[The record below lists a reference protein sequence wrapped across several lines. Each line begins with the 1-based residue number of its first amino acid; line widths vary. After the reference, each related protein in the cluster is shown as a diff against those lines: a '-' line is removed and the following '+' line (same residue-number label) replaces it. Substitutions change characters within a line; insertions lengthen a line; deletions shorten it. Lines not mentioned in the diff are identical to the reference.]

1 MVMLDI
7 FLENFSSEEIVVA
20 TFNHGTRLS
29 AKDDIDFVE
38 KKVLERGKKIK
49 VYKGETKLGEGVS
62 EEKARTARYDFLRK
76 VAFLEK
82 GEIFTAH
89 HLDDLVE
96 TVAINLL
103 RGTGFR
109 GLACLSSPG
118 IRRPFLD
125 GFFEGVWGKNDI
137 LRYAAKNNVVFRE
150 DPTNSSED
158 YLRNK
163 IRLKIR
169 GLKKDDKLEIF
180 GLWERQVEI
189 VSEIDSILE
198 AILPE
203 DLYFSRDDF
212 KEFDEKI
219 SLEILR
225 AGLLRR
231 GISTTRPQ
239 RREFLKAV
247 LEYKSGKKFNL
258 PGDKLVKIERD
269 RFKLCF

>member
-49 VYKGETKLGEGVS
+49 VYKGEAKLGEGVS